1 MASIEARKATRR
13 GSAATAFLATLVI
26 ASTASPLW
34 AAEVYGK
41 PLRGLTAV
49 AVREAVADPGRFAGR
64 DIRVAGPNAGPEG
77 EPGLKDGDLFLPIVS
92 DGSFK
97 LPGKL
102 DGAKLTAEG
111 SLKRKGSSVLFVAT
125 GVEVGR

>member
-1 MASIEARKATRR
+1 MASTEGPGGTGPGRIPAALLA
-13 GSAATAFLATLVI
+13 GLVLASAARALLG
-26 ASTASPLW
+26 
-34 AAEVYGK
+34 AEVYGR

-49 AVREAVADPGRFAGR
+49 AVRDAVADPGRFAGR

-77 EPGLKDGDLFLPIVS
+77 RPELKEGDAILPIVS

-102 DGAKLTAEG
+102 EAAKLTAEG
-111 SLKRKGSSVLFVAT
+111 RLKRDGPIVVFVAT
-125 GVEVGR
+125 GVEVVR

>member
-1 MASIEARKATRR
+1 MASIEARKASGRVR
-13 GSAATAFLATLVI
+13 ASVALLATLVF
-26 ASTASPLW
+26 ASNAFPLL
-34 AAEVYGK
+34 AAEVCGK

-49 AVREAVADPGRFAGR
+49 AVREAVANPGRFAGR

-77 EPGLKDGDLFLPIVS
+77 KPGLKDGDLFLPIVP

-97 LPGKL
+97 LPEKL

-111 SLKRKGSSVLFVAT
+111 RLKRERSSVLFVAT
-125 GVEVGR
+125 GVEVRR

>member
-1 MASIEARKATRR
+1 MASTEVR
-13 GSAATAFLATLVI
+13 GPVGAGRIPAVLLSGIVL
-26 ASTASPLW
+26 ASTALPLL

-64 DIRVAGPNAGPEG
+64 DIRVAGPNTGPAGRPE
-77 EPGLKDGDLFLPIVS
+77 LKDGDAVLPILT

-97 LPGKL
+97 LPEKL
-102 DGAKLTAEG
+102 EGSQLAAEG
-111 SLKRKGSSVLFVAT
+111 RLKRDGPIVVFVAT
-125 GVEVGR
+125 GVEVRR